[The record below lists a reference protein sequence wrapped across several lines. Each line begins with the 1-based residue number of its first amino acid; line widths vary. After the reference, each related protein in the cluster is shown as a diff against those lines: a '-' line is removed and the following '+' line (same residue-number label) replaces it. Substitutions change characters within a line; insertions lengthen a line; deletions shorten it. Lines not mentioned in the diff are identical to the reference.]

1 MTGVQTCA
9 LPISNDN
16 NLWQFDI
23 AYNFSGGA
31 TNNLAAHPG
40 QNLSNID
47 STTNTS
53 VLTGQFP
60 NNSGS
65 LTMSPVG
72 VFTQTASFSGSST
85 TITLSAANVRIGAGQ
100 IVTGTG
106 IASGT
111 TVVSV
116 VTTTVTLSQATL
128 STQSGVTLTFDNQI
142 SVSGG
147 CVVLHPY
154 LFVYGNNGLIQNS
167 SAGDWNNWVSADSNA
182 NNVATGKIVKGLPLR
197 GGTTSP
203 AGLFWSLD
211 AVIRVTFSPSS
222 VSTSTGGT
230 QTYYWRY
237 DLISSQSS
245 ILSSSSVIEYDGIYY
260 WAGVDRFLM
269 YNGVVQEIPNSINLN
284 YFFDNLNYNQRQ
296 KIWCTKVSRWG
307 EIWWFYPRGNATECT
322 DAVIYNVREQV

>member
-237 DLISSQSS
+237 D
-245 ILSSSSVIEYDGIYY
+245 
-260 WAGVDRFLM
+260 
-269 YNGVVQEIPNSINLN
+269 
-284 YFFDNLNYNQRQ
+284 
-296 KIWCTKVSRWG
+296 
-307 EIWWFYPRGNATECT
+307 
-322 DAVIYNVREQV
+322 